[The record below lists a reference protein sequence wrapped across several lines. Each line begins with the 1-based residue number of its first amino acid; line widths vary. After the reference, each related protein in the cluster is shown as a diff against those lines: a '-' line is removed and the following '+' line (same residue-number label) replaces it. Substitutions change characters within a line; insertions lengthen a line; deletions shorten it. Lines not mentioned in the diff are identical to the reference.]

1 MDQKKLTMKSILLT
15 ILVASFIL
23 CNYISY
29 SQHRIFAQDK
39 ILDTN
44 SLQEIFNKAQAGS
57 TIILEEGTYHLS
69 GYIQLPKNNDVTI
82 NASKA
87 NFTGSAT
94 FLSSENSGL
103 KWKGGTFIGNGINRF
118 GFTLLHQK
126 NAEFTDIRFNRATAF
141 GQHVFDL
148 LGCRNITF
156 TDNVFAGYGNSTSI
170 DELPTQKKYA
180 EAIQTD
186 YALEG
191 ASGSANA
198 DDQLKN
204 YGGQFDGAATANIL
218 VQSNQFIPYVE
229 NGNML
234 SWGQSPIGQHL
245 YGKNVQNHDITFTKN
260 TVTDPIPLNS
270 IDQKKYTGAIH
281 FVSIKNLLITDNIF
295 RITNAERENWIQI
308 VNNANTTNPGTGNGQ
323 LPTSGVNIT
332 RNNFYGSQPTKSYIH
347 LVSDK
352 NNAKFKI
359 TNTKISNNA
368 YLNSTAAEPKNLI
381 LINDIK
387 SQIEK
392 PNAYGN
398 HGLVERT
405 IINYTGKIN
414 VSSRVDGVYKSAPY
428 STPGYKK
435 IGTTAD
441 QAYKNKTIK
450 ITEEQKNLKSTYVKG
465 TIDGTN
471 YIFIDKRAIGK

>member
-1 MDQKKLTMKSILLT
+1 MIRKKITRKAVILILLVVSFAYFIYLSYGQHQ
-15 ILVASFIL
+15 IL
-23 CNYISY
+23 
-29 SQHRIFAQDK
+29 AQEK

-44 SLQEIFNKAQAGS
+44 NLQDIFNNAEANS
-57 TIILEEGTYHLS
+57 VITLDEGTYHLS
-69 GYIQLPKNNDVTI
+69 GYIQLPKNDNVTI
-82 NASKA
+82 DASKSI
-87 NFTGSAT
+87 FSGSAT
-94 FLSSENSGL
+94 FLSAENSGL
-103 KWKGGTFIGNGINRF
+103 KWKGGTFIGNGVNRF

-126 NAEFTDIRFNRATAF
+126 NAEFSGIQFNRATAF

-148 LGCRNITF
+148 LGCSNITF
-156 TDNVFAGYGNSTSI
+156 TDNIFAGYGNTVSVSGLTST
-170 DELPTQKKYA
+170 QKYA

-191 ASGSANA
+191 ASGSSNA
-198 DDQLKN
+198 DDKLKSF
-204 YGGQFDGAATANIL
+204 GGRFDGSATANIL
-218 VQSNQFIPYVE
+218 VKSNQFIPYKE
-229 NGNML
+229 NGNIL

-260 TVTDPIPLNS
+260 TVTDPIPLNT
-270 IDQKKYTGAIH
+270 IDQNKYTGAIH

-295 RITNAERENWIQI
+295 KSSNAKRENWIQI
-308 VNNANTTNPGTGNGQ
+308 CNNANTTNPGTGNGQ

-332 RNNFYGSQPTKSYIH
+332 RNNFYGSEPTKSYIN

-368 YLNSTAAEPKNLI
+368 YLNSKSAEPKNLI
-381 LINDIK
+381 LLTDVK

-414 VSSRVDGVYKSAPY
+414 VSSRVDGVYKSSPY
-428 STPGYKK
+428 GTPGYKK
-435 IGTTAD
+435 LGTTAD
-441 QAYKNKTIK
+441 KTYKNKTIK

-471 YIFIDKRAIGK
+471 YIFIDKRAIGR